1 MKIATWNVEGRLSRF
16 AQESMRGS
24 PEQIIREIERLDA
37 DVLFLPEAFDKSRP
51 VEDHI
56 LSMIDEL
63 EYAKFE
69 ASYDDIGDRQYAAT
83 INPHMMLLSRVPLQS
98 SKIVRLGGSRNAVL
112 AQVDE
117 PQTGK
122 SLRIICVHLDDRSE
136 TNRIKQVN
144 DLVPLIKSSDVPT
157 IVMGDFNAMHKE
169 SLSARVLR
177 TSLVKRTVQHWPH
190 ARSKDIMHR
199 LLEMATGDTMSRI
212 LGQTK
217 LIDIDSKMRPTTTP
231 KMRGQEWM
239 PSVRM
244 VQIDHMFVSPDVKA
258 AHFEIGRDGGSDHRA
273 ISGALEA

>member
-144 DLVPLIKSSDVPT
+144 DLVPLIKSSNVPT

-177 TSLVKRTVQHWPH
+177 TFLVKRAVRHWPH

-273 ISGALEA
+273 ISATLQV

>member
-144 DLVPLIKSSDVPT
+144 DLVPLIKSSNVPT

-177 TSLVKRTVQHWPH
+177 TFLVKRAVRHWPH

-273 ISGALEA
+273 ISVALEA